1 MLIFSISIMEIEK
14 VEVENK
20 DDYLSNI
27 EPVDQ
32 SIDYRQQMIDRYGS
46 IDIEEYPKDIDS
58 WVEDSDK
65 IALIRFC
72 SGLVDKEHSWA
83 PPVMADIITK
93 KMYYDTI
100 TRMDRKE
107 YELEK
112 QRDKELSVVEKELM
126 KIKDERDI
134 HRFVDDTIDAVE
146 AVVNNENE
154 VID

>member
-1 MLIFSISIMEIEK
+1 MLIFSIIMEIEK
-14 VEVENK
+14 VDNK

-72 SGLVDKEHSWA
+72 SGLVEKEHSWA

>member
-1 MLIFSISIMEIEK
+1 MEIEK
-14 VEVENK
+14 VENK

-46 IDIEEYPKDIDS
+46 IEIEEYPKDIDS

-72 SGLVDKEHSWA
+72 SGLVEKEHSWA
-83 PPVMADIITK
+83 PPVMADILTK

-100 TRMDRKE
+100 KNMDRKE

-112 QRDKELSVVEKELM
+112 QRDKELSVVEKELI

>member
-1 MLIFSISIMEIEK
+1 MEIEK
-14 VEVENK
+14 VENK

-72 SGLVDKEHSWA
+72 SGLVEKEHSWA

-93 KMYYDTI
+93 KMYYETI
-100 TRMDRKE
+100 KNMDRKE

-134 HRFVDDTIDAVE
+134 HKFVGDTIDAVE
-146 AVVNNENE
+146 AVVKDENE

>member
-1 MLIFSISIMEIEK
+1 MEIEK
-14 VEVENK
+14 VDNK

-72 SGLVDKEHSWA
+72 SGLVEKEHSWA

-134 HRFVDDTIDAVE
+134 HRFVGDTIDAVE
-146 AVVNNENE
+146 AAIDENE

>member
-1 MLIFSISIMEIEK
+1 MEIEK
-14 VEVENK
+14 VDNK

-72 SGLVDKEHSWA
+72 SGLVEKEHSWA

>member
-1 MLIFSISIMEIEK
+1 MEIEK
-14 VEVENK
+14 VDNK

-100 TRMDRKE
+100 KNMDRKE

>member
-1 MLIFSISIMEIEK
+1 MLIFSIIMEIEK
-14 VEVENK
+14 VDNK

-72 SGLVDKEHSWA
+72 SGLVEKEHSWA

-107 YELEK
+107 YEREK

>member
-1 MLIFSISIMEIEK
+1 
-14 VEVENK
+14 
-20 DDYLSNI
+20 
-27 EPVDQ
+27 
-32 SIDYRQQMIDRYGS
+32 MIDRYGS

-72 SGLVDKEHSWA
+72 SGLVEKEHSWA
-83 PPVMADIITK
+83 PPVMADLLTK
-93 KMYYDTI
+93 KLYYDTI

-134 HRFVDDTIDAVE
+134 HRFVGDTIDAVE
-146 AVVNNENE
+146 AAIDENE

>member
-1 MLIFSISIMEIEK
+1 MEIEK
-14 VEVENK
+14 VDNK

-72 SGLVDKEHSWA
+72 SGLVEKEHSWA
-83 PPVMADIITK
+83 PPVMADLLTK
-93 KMYYDTI
+93 KLYYDTI

-134 HRFVDDTIDAVE
+134 HRFVGDTIDAVE
-146 AVVNNENE
+146 AAIDENE

>member
-1 MLIFSISIMEIEK
+1 MEIEK
-14 VEVENK
+14 VDNK

-58 WVEDSDK
+58 WAEDSDK

-72 SGLVDKEHSWA
+72 SGLVEKEHSWA

-100 TRMDRKE
+100 KNMDRKE

-146 AVVNNENE
+146 AAIDENE

>member
-1 MLIFSISIMEIEK
+1 MEIEK

-58 WVEDSDK
+58 FVDDSDK

-72 SGLVDKEHSWA
+72 SGLVEKEHSWC
-83 PPVMADIITK
+83 PPVMADILTK
-93 KMYYDTI
+93 KLYYDTI

-134 HRFVDDTIDAVE
+134 HRFVGDTADAIE
-146 AVVNNENE
+146 AAVNNDENE

>member
-1 MLIFSISIMEIEK
+1 MEIEK
-14 VEVENK
+14 VDNK

-72 SGLVDKEHSWA
+72 SGLVEKEHSWA

-100 TRMDRKE
+100 KNMDRKE

>member
-1 MLIFSISIMEIEK
+1 MEIEK
-14 VEVENK
+14 VDNK

-72 SGLVDKEHSWA
+72 SGLVEKEHSWA
-83 PPVMADIITK
+83 PPVMADILTK

-134 HRFVDDTIDAVE
+134 HRFVGDTIDAVE
-146 AVVNNENE
+146 AAIDENE

>member
-1 MLIFSISIMEIEK
+1 MLIFSIIMEIEK
-14 VEVENK
+14 VDNK

-72 SGLVDKEHSWA
+72 SGLVEKEHSWA

-100 TRMDRKE
+100 KNMDRKE

>member
-1 MLIFSISIMEIEK
+1 MLIFSIIMEIEK
-14 VEVENK
+14 VDNK

-100 TRMDRKE
+100 KNMDRKE